1 MKKLEKKQTCNSY
14 LETEVETSIKIM
26 KFVAPRLMT
35 VKGYPSPCECTDNIT
50 CAYCVQASLIGY
62 DKKLKDIDTAKKD
75 IISYIKKNGIR
86 KIARELNIQASS
98 VQYWFKT
105 DNFPQRVLNKYA
117 ECTNDHSTLHTT

>member
-1 MKKLEKKQTCNSY
+1 MNRLAKIHKQNKSV
-14 LETEVETSIKIM
+14 ETEVETSIKIM

-35 VKGYPSPCECTDNIT
+35 VNGYPSPCECTDNIT

-62 DKKLKDIDTAKKD
+62 DKKLKDIDTAKKN

-105 DNFPQRVLNKYA
+105 DNFPQWVLNKYA

>member
-1 MKKLEKKQTCNSY
+1 MKKLEEKQKYNLH

-35 VKGYPSPCECTDNIT
+35 VNGYPSPCECTENIT
-50 CAYCVQASLIGY
+50 CAYCIQASLIGY
-62 DKKLKDIDTAKKD
+62 DKKLKDIDTAKKN

-86 KIARELNIQASS
+86 KTAREMNTQASS

-105 DNFPQRVLNKYA
+105 ENFPKWVLNKYA
-117 ECTNDHSTLHTT
+117 ECTNTYTNTHGA